1 MGIFT
6 KLLKS
11 VPVVGDILSIA
22 STAVSVYGA
31 VSGNK
36 ASKRADETEAEYA
49 ARAQGIEDEARA
61 RSDASLGRSA
71 RTLREA
77 AGYSKLGT
85 ELQLMQA
92 DREIYQTQG
101 GIRAQVAA
109 NGLRQSGSAL
119 DIISSSARQGELEK
133 QILSLKGRAEY
144 ASLIGQAQ
152 ATELQAGIT
161 PEEDIVSEVDP
172 NAPTAAQLSEMYP
185 RLLGR
190 EWNPVTDAYWL
201 QSGDTAASAE
211 SNIAKIGASAPTS
224 TLLQEMYG
232 RVLGRDW
239 NADTDAYW
247 LGSGDTLRSTEQSV
261 QAVGAA
267 APTAADLQSIYSRL
281 LNRDYNPDTD
291 AYWLKSG
298 DTLSSTSRNIRAM
311 LQVSPGLRVQTG

>member
-36 ASKRADETEAEYA
+36 ASKKADETEAEYA
-49 ARAQGIEDEARA
+49 ARAQGLEDEARA

-71 RTLREA
+71 EALREA

-101 GIRAQVAA
+101 GIRAQIAA

-172 NAPTAAQLSEMYP
+172 NAPTVAQLQEMYP

-190 EWNPVTDAYWL
+190 EWNPVTDSYWL
-201 QSGDTAASAE
+201 TSGDTLRSTEYSVGLVGAA
-211 SNIAKIGASAPTS
+211 APTT
-224 TLLQEMYG
+224 TLLQDMYS

-247 LGSGDTLRSTEQSV
+247 LTSGDTLRSTEYSV
-261 QAVGAA
+261 RLEGAR
-267 APTAADLQSIYSRL
+267 APTAAGLQGIYHQL
-281 LNRDYNPDTD
+281 LNRDYNPETD
-291 AYWLKSG
+291 AWWLTSG
-298 DTLSSTSRNIRAM
+298 DTLSSTSWNIKNE
-311 LQVSPGLRVQTG
+311 LQVSPGLRVQLG